1 MNREQFFG
9 QLVTFDEQR
18 LKKALWNLYWRGS
31 AATRERI
38 EAEIDP
44 DQHAGGKRRSKEPAD
59 PQQLLGEVRGF
70 VALARSG
77 AYMAGDR
84 RVSPRER
91 TRWRFTFQR
100 LVTDTQDALRAADVG
115 AAAAAVEQLI
125 DLACELRDYDYFRS
139 QDPLEAARFVVSDA
153 AALLWGDKSMFGD
166 VRPLARQYG
175 RLAGEDPDVAR
186 AEVLRIVRQLL
197 PLDARMRPAGELPRQ
212 VTRAE
217 FELAAGALLR
227 FYVSGRQTDDPL
239 LPEVQAA
246 FGEVDAT
253 SEAILDRTR
262 GGDGSS
268 SVQRKQHR
276 EQHAAANLRYV
287 EAWLRWLDHQA
298 GQPS

>member
-1 MNREQFFG
+1 MVSITGMEEAASTEQSLAALRTALLAFYDDHTSVIGRRPALGRRERLMSQA
-9 QLVTFDEQR
+9 LERLR
-18 LKKALWNLYWRGS
+18 LKWLP
-31 AATRERI
+31 I
-38 EAEIDP
+38 
-44 DQHAGGKRRSKEPAD
+44 
-59 PQQLLGEVRGF
+59 F
-70 VALARSG
+70 VAL
-77 AYMAGDR
+77 
-84 RVSPRER
+84 V
-91 TRWRFTFQR
+91 
-100 LVTDTQDALRAADVG
+100 VG
-115 AAAAAVEQLI
+115 AV
-125 DLACELRDYDYFRS
+125 RTMR
-139 QDPLEAARFVVSDA
+139 
-153 AALLWGDKSMFGD
+153 GDKSMFGD

-175 RLAGEDPDVAR
+175 RLAGKDPDVAR

-217 FELAAGALLR
+217 FELAADALLR